1 MWRKIII
8 SVLIVAILLI
18 ASCVYFSNPPSVG
31 RPGITSDNSEGAIV
45 IYEVYKFGRKCDCY
59 VQRIS
64 AEGDFLWGEK
74 GILIG
79 SGHKN
84 QPGMLVDLHA
94 VGDGL
99 GGAIVIW
106 PESLPQPKGKPP
118 YPRYLSKTHVLKV
131 DSEGNIQWQRDI
143 PSIEEAIADGSGGA
157 IIIFSD
163 FYEELS
169 VLKIDSE
176 GNSPWGKDG
185 VSLGLHGYSHCGHA
199 ASDNL
204 GGVIGVQDITGED
217 IISAQRVESEG
228 NILWQRGGVQV
239 FVGCATE
246 PQVASD
252 GTGGAIIVYSRLI
265 PSEGTKGC
273 SSYSDP
279 DIYAQRVDAEG
290 NILWQPDGVPICVG
304 PSLVEIPQIVDDG
317 AGGAIIIWRSHLPE
331 WRGAI
336 YAQRIDSR
344 GNILWQEDGVKVCE
358 GGVNI
363 YPFMV
368 SDSSGGAILIWSHGD
383 EIRGQRLDA
392 TGRKLWGPK
401 GAVVSFPGRHSPVAI
416 SEDGYG
422 GVFISWVASKFID
435 DETLSYVQRID
446 AEGNR
451 LWGEKGILLNG

>member
-31 RPGITSDNSEGAIV
+31 RPGITSDNLEGAIV

-94 VGDGL
+94 VGDGS

-157 IIIFSD
+157 IVIFDD

-169 VLKIDSE
+169 VIKIDSE
-176 GNSPWGKDG
+176 GNFPWGKDG
-185 VSLGLHGYSHCGHA
+185 VSLGLHGGPPCRDA

-204 GGVIGVQDITGED
+204 GGVIGVQDICED
-217 IISAQRVESEG
+217 DSISAQRVDSEG

-239 FVGCATE
+239 FVGPAE
-246 PQVASD
+246 GPQVASD
-252 GTGGAIIVYSRLI
+252 GSGGAIIVFSRLI
-265 PSEGTKGC
+265 PSEEHRHG
-273 SSYSDP
+273 YSDS

-304 PSLVEIPQIVDDG
+304 PSHPEIPRIVDDD
-317 AGGAIIIWRSHLPE
+317 AGGVIIIWR
-331 WRGAI
+331 RGACI
-336 YAQRIDSR
+336 YAQRIDSN

-368 SDSSGGAILIWSHGD
+368 SDSSGGVILIWSHGD

-422 GVFISWVASKFID
+422 GVFISWVASKFIG

-446 AEGNR
+446 AQGNR
-451 LWGEKGILLNG
+451 LWGEKGILLNR